1 MITVYVW
8 KAQGGNVGHAS
19 AKIDQEGSDDGYVS
33 WWPGDADKSSLKK
46 QKGDPNSYDG
56 DKAAEGRPADQIR
69 IVTGLAESDGLKWWR
84 DFKKGGF
91 YQADSQNCSWVV
103 VQMLKAAGGDAFV
116 SVLHHWRIDY
126 GSIRVLPGFN
136 SLDAIL
142 GFARFVR
149 ACYPDRKNGE
159 DILAFVDNHLRD
171 VIVPE
176 DCIRYADAIILGRM
190 KLAGAQ
196 ARGQASK
203 RPSNLTVR
211 KPNDQASRR
220 PDKQTVR

>member
-8 KAQGGNVGHAS
+8 KSHGESVGHAS
-19 AKIDQEGSDDGYVS
+19 AMIDQEGSDDGYVS
-33 WWPGDADKSSLKK
+33 WWPGDANKGSLKK
-46 QKGDPNSYDG
+46 QKGNPNSYEG

-69 IVTGLAESDGLKWWR
+69 IISGLADADGLKWWR
-84 DFKKGGF
+84 DFKTGGF

-116 SVLHHWRIDY
+116 SVLSDWRNDFNLIKN
-126 GSIRVLPGFN
+126 LPGYN
-136 SLDAIL
+136 SIDSIVALV
-142 GFARFVR
+142 RFVR
-149 ACYPDRKNGE
+149 AAVPDRNNGE
-159 DILAFVDNHLRD
+159 DILAYAENHAPS
-171 VIVPE
+171 VIIPE
-176 DCIRYADAIILGRM
+176 DCIRYADAIILGRL
-190 KLAGAQ
+190 KQAGKQ

-203 RPSNLTVR
+203 RPSKLSAR